1 MTNPTNVVESFNEAV
16 TRDENF
22 VDGKIDWN
30 FVEAD
35 VYMDASEFGFDIP
48 DDFDVLF
55 NTLASE
61 FEQAQN
67 AA

>member
-22 VDGKIDWN
+22 VDGKIHWN

-35 VYMDASEFGFDIP
+35 VYMDSSEFGFAIP

-55 NTLASE
+55 DTLASE
-61 FEQAQN
+61 FEQAQH